1 VTLDLMPGSYAI
13 CRLDP
18 HAAVPPWAA
27 RGRFS
32 SITRTADELSIV
44 CASDDVP
51 DAVPAQRER
60 RGLTVRGPLDFS
72 LVGIV
77 AALAG
82 VLAASSISIF
92 VVATYDTDYLFL
104 RDADL
109 DRALAALRSAGH
121 TVATGVV

>member
-13 CRLDP
+13 CRLDAT
-18 HAAVPPWAA
+18 AAVPPWAA
-27 RGRFS
+27 RGGFS
-32 SITRTADELSIV
+32 SVTRTVNELSIV

-51 DAVPAQRER
+51 DAVVAQRDR

-77 AALAG
+77 ASLAG
-82 VLAASSISIF
+82 VLAAAEISIF

-104 RDADL
+104 RDVDL
-109 DRALAALRSAGH
+109 HRAVAALRAAGH
-121 TVATGVV
+121 AVVIDA